1 MAEAELKNAA
11 DRIPR
16 MLRIRLEASY
26 EQSDAKIDPDELTE
40 RVVSAVRERI
50 DKMVLNTQL
59 LARDEHIIEPGAS
72 KNDLDNLLELFNKE
86 E

>member
-1 MAEAELKNAA
+1 
-11 DRIPR
+11 